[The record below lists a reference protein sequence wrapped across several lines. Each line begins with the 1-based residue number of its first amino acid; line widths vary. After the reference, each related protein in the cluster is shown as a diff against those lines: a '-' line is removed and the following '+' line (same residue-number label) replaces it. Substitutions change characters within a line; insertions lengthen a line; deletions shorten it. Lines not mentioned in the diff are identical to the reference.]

1 MKIAVMLTLLK
12 NKMVVI

>member
-1 MKIAVMLTLLK
+1 MKISVILTLLK